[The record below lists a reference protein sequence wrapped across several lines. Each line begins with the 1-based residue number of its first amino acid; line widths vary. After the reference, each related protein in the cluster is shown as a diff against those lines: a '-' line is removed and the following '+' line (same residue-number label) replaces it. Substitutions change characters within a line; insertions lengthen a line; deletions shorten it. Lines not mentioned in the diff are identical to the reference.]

1 MEKSLET
8 IVNELYTYYQN
19 QNYIEAENLAK
30 VSTVQFPENIFAWRV
45 LGLVLKKNGKISESL
60 FANQKSVKLDPNN
73 METHYN
79 LGNTLR
85 ELGKLEEAQESYKQA
100 ISIKSDYVDAYNNLG
115 ITLHELGKLEDAQES
130 YKQAISIKSDYVDA
144 YNNLG
149 ITLHELGKLEEAAN
163 NFIRAIQLRPDLS
176 KSHLNLIK
184 LLAIYDPK
192 KKISNDIMKINKEIK
207 NNYLNNEISDVISD
221 EKIIILI
228 NKSFK
233 IIKKYNKELVTD
245 KIQVYRKNSVNLNC
259 DRHKAIFNKFNIIP
273 KFCFGCYKIQIEPR
287 SIIELIKLLVIFDRI
302 KLNKNNTR
310 KCMIEMRPNI
320 SGFYKGLIYC
330 YGLKEANQTANYV
343 KKIINEN
350 ISSKLL
356 VTVKRG
362 CSEYPISFPN
372 YKKINNFG
380 DQPMNYNENWK
391 SIEEKYDTLNS
402 IKLNKIIPSV
412 SGLNFHD
419 ILIIQNWMDYAKGI
433 GDSSVNLL
441 NQTKIYSLKIFKI
454 LKKRTNKY
462 SWKE

>member
-19 QNYIEAENLAK
+19 KNYIEAENLAK
-30 VSTVQFPENIFAWRV
+30 LITVQFPENIFAWRV

-60 FANQKSVKLDPNN
+60 FANKKSVKLDPNN

-85 ELGKLEEAQESYKQA
+85 ELGKLEE
-100 ISIKSDYVDAYNNLG
+100 
-115 ITLHELGKLEDAQES
+115 AQES

-207 NNYLNNEISDVISD
+207 NNYLNNEISDVIGD

-287 SIIELIKLLVIFDRI
+287 SIIELIKLLVIFDKI

-454 LKKRTNKY
+454 AKKRTNKY
-462 SWKE
+462 YWKE